1 MCGNNHSGGTNTVLG
16 FLLGGAIGAGIAL
29 LYAPASGEETRRRIR
44 EGAEKA
50 RVRTKEG
57 YDAALEEIEERLE
70 AIKNS
75 MQEKK
80 DEVRTAYEAGKE
92 AYQKEK
98 AKHQGS

>member
-1 MCGNNHSGGTNTVLG
+1 MCGNKESGGMNTALG

-29 LYAPASGEETRRRIR
+29 LYAPASGEETRKRIR
-44 EGAEKA
+44 DGVEKTKN
-50 RVRTKEG
+50 RTKEG
-57 YDAALEEIEERLE
+57 YEAALEEIEERLE

-75 MQEKK
+75 VQEKK

-98 AKHQGS
+98 AKHGA